1 MAWEM
6 QIKILGEGGTE
17 SEWASVKPSGSHD
30 PYRFKTKDTA
40 EGMLDLCYPCILPG
54 LKRVIEVEKEVNCHL

>member
-30 PYRFKTKDTA
+30 PYRFSTEESARRMIDI
-40 EGMLDLCYPCILPG
+40 CYPCL
-54 LKRVIEVEKEVNCHL
+54 LSECKRTIEVNKEVNISL